1 MAADSTQETGERIP
15 ISHLLTCPKCGT
27 SNAPGNR
34 HCSNCGASLAGATTA
49 SVTEPAKKGGFF
61 QKLFSKRH

>member
-1 MAADSTQETGERIP
+1 MAADSTQETGKRAP
-15 ISHLLTCPKCGT
+15 IAQLLTCPKCGT

-49 SVTEPAKKGGFF
+49 SPTVEAKKEGFF
-61 QKLFSKRH
+61 QKLFGKRH